1 MFGLSKKE
9 RLVKAI
15 KHACIAKL
23 HLYEEALILYL
34 KVIEETSPPSSEEIA
49 NTALYNRKRYFNA
62 VSDLVLEPLH
72 DSPILKTR
80 LTLAYYDPSITGL
93 PDSFNLDY
101 LAESGTSAGVL
112 FALCY
117 FCLTNKPIKESDMKI
132 LSELNHYQNDLM
144 ESVLKEYI

>member
-15 KHACIAKL
+15 KNACVAKL
-23 HLYEEALILYL
+23 YIYENSIALFL
-34 KVIEETSPPSSEEIA
+34 KVVEDTSPPSCDEVASE
-49 NTALYNRKRYFNA
+49 ALYNRKRYLNA

-72 DSPILKTR
+72 DSPSLKAR

-93 PDSFNLDY
+93 PDRFDLDY
-101 LAESGTSAGVL
+101 LSESGTSAGVL

-117 FCLTNKPIKESDMKI
+117 FCLTNKPIKESDMKT
-132 LSELNHYQNDLM
+132 LSELNHYQNNLM
-144 ESVLKEYI
+144 ELVIKKYM